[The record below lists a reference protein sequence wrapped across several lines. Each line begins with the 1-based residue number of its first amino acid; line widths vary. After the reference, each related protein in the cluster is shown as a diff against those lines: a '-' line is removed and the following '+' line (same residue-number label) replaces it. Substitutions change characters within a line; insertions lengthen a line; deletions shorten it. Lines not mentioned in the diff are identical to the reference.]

1 MQEYSHFRPLCK
13 AGGPSAGL
21 TVPSKSAL
29 KFGKAAAS
37 AGFHRSFCRFLQW
50 VLPSRCFPSWKTSS
64 STARRKSGPRPC
76 AVSPRCFSTAPA
88 AFSNEH
94 VGLFDDVIG
103 YLIEEI
109 EAKALAELARRLAPV
124 PNAPEGVVR
133 TLAEND
139 DIAVAG
145 PVLKQARLDDPELMQ
160 IAESKSQAHL
170 LALSE
175 RTSVSEALAEILVTR
190 GDREVARSIAT
201 NQKAHLSENAFS
213 TLVKRAEQD
222 GVLAEKVGLRTDIPP
237 RLFRQLL
244 MQASDVVQKRL
255 LAQAK
260 PETQAEIRRVLAKV
274 TDEVAARASP
284 RNYTAALAAVRA
296 LHKERKLSEA
306 DIAEYAKSGRYEE
319 TIAALATLCAVPVEV
334 VDRLMG
340 GERADPVLI
349 LARSAGF
356 GWPTVREVI
365 NARPGPKPS
374 PATLDAAYEN
384 FERLTAAT
392 AQRVVRFWQV
402 RQGTGE

>member
-1 MQEYSHFRPLCK
+1 MGAPVSLLPELEDVVQH
-13 AGGPSAGL
+13 GSAEKRAETL
-21 TVPSKSAL
+21 RRITTL
-29 KFGKAAAS
+29 
-37 AGFHRSFCRFLQW
+37 FLDG
-50 VLPSRCFPSWKTSS
+50 
-64 STARRKSGPRPC
+64 A
-76 AVSPRCFSTAPA
+76 A

-201 NQKAHLSENAFS
+201 NRKAHLSENAFS